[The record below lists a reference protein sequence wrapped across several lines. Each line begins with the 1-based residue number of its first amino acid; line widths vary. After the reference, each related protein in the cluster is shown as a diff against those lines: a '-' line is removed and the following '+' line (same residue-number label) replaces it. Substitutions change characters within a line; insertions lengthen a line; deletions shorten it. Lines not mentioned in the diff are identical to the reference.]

1 MSRRNVTPVL
11 SVSSCLTILIFGMM
25 IFIALFFFF
34 AIRGA
39 GISAD
44 DGNGMAQLT
53 VIAAPT
59 VTPTVYAT
67 KEPQTI
73 AIRYESENGL
83 SVGTLAEVYD
93 TGTTGLSVRPNPGTG
108 GYLNFVAAEG
118 ERFMIVDGPDSKNDY
133 VWWKIESVNDPER
146 TGWAVGDY
154 LRPPDGQ

>member
-1 MSRRNVTPVL
+1 MNRRNVTPVL
-11 SVSSCLTILIFGMM
+11 SVTSCLTILIFGMM
-25 IFIALFFFF
+25 IFIAMFFFF

-39 GISAD
+39 GMPAESE
-44 DGNGMAQLT
+44 NGMAQLT

-67 KEPQTI
+67 KEPQTLE
-73 AIRYESENGL
+73 IRYESENGL
-83 SVGTLAEVYD
+83 SVGTFAEVYD
-93 TGTTGLSVRPNPGTG
+93 TGNTGLSVRPNPGTG

-118 ERFMIVDGPDSKNDY
+118 EQFMIVDGPDSKNDY

-154 LRPPDGQ
+154 LRPVDGQ